1 MKSSES
7 QPLLPLSTK
16 LFPSASKKEAKS
28 LPDANG
34 RPQSNLV
41 SIAGSDY
48 IGFAFVSFSAVCF
61 GTALTIFRYLQL
73 KHNVQST
80 QLSFLMLLCLFLF
93 SSIYLTIGIRNGHI
107 SSTIPKS
114 TLTWLSIRGA
124 GGALCMILLLFS
136 LKYIPAGDSDTIL
149 FISPIITIFLSKPFL
164 GETIFYVHI
173 LAAFFGLT
181 GSVIVATSNSDIEIA
196 QVGASSRVIGS
207 LFAFAAAMANSIVM
221 VAVRKVV
228 TTAHFMFSVCF
239 LGLFGII
246 LTIPVGGAI
255 VPAIIFNDAFLF
267 ALCIG
272 AASCIIA
279 GQMAYS
285 YGFRF
290 CPASTGSVIR
300 NLEIPTAYILAVVI
314 LHDPVTS
321 LRLFGSLLV
330 VAGSAIIPFAKYL
343 QPAPNPHSYN

>member
-7 QPLLPLSTK
+7 QPLLPLSSK
-16 LFPSASKKEAKS
+16 LFPAASKADAKS
-28 LPDANG
+28 DANG
-34 RPQSNLV
+34 GAHGTLV
-41 SIAGSDY
+41 SITGSDY

-73 KHNVQST
+73 KYDLQSI
-80 QLSFLMLLCLFLF
+80 QVSFLMLLCLFVF
-93 SSIYLTIGIRNGHI
+93 SSIYLAIGIRNGHI
-107 SSTIPKS
+107 CSTISKS
-114 TLTWLSIRGA
+114 TLTWLGIRGG

-149 FISPIITIFLSKPFL
+149 FISPIITIFLSNPIL
-164 GETIFYVHI
+164 GETISYVHI
-173 LAAFFGLT
+173 LAALFGLT
-181 GSVIVATSNSDIEIA
+181 GSVIVATSNSDVEIA
-196 QVGASSRVIGS
+196 QVGASSRVVGS
-207 LFAFAAAMANSIVM
+207 LFAFAAALANSVVM
-221 VAVRKVV
+221 IAVRKVV
-228 TTAHFMFSVCF
+228 TSAHFMFSVCF

-246 LTIPVGGAI
+246 LTIPIGGAI
-255 VPAIIFNDAFLF
+255 VPAVIFNNAFVF
-267 ALCIG
+267 ALCIA

-314 LHDPVTS
+314 LHDHVTT
-321 LRLFGSLLV
+321 LRLFGSFLV
-330 VAGSAIIPFAKYL
+330 VAGSAIIPFSKYL
-343 QPAPNPHSYN
+343 QPSPNPPSRN